1 MGGRESRMKMP
12 KTKKKLLPKDFDLL
26 LKAGDITALKAVFD
40 TCDLDARGGYGKHT
54 ALAFSDCPDELARWL
69 VGQGADLEARDA
81 YGRTPLHY
89 HASSWQG
96 RIEIL
101 IDLGADIQATDHDA
115 DTPLHKA
122 TKSANAEAVRALL
135 GGGARADAHNA
146 SNLTPL
152 AAGLQH
158 CSNVQIEPMA
168 GIAELLLAAEVP
180 RDKGLGDLFKR
191 AFSGGRRGQAPITPQ
206 MQGFVR
212 RIGETFEF
220 HRAGF
225 NPEYLE
231 ATSAAL
237 GRLYALFDVPPVP
250 GRVMHDGRA
259 PIIVRSAR
267 WQDQHREL
275 WALLVPSKGPASTVQ
290 GELIRIAGRIA
301 DEVGGNGG
309 VNWDADYGKMTRAFL
324 AHISSGA
331 PLPAAE
337 LNRAARV
344 VADVRGLEGA
354 GGELCE
360 LAVQWVKINPTPV
373 PLSPPSYSR

>member
-1 MGGRESRMKMP
+1 MNMP
-12 KTKKKLLPKDFDLL
+12 KAKKKLLPKDFDLL

-40 TCDLDARGGYGKHT
+40 TCDLDARGGYCKHT
-54 ALAFSDCPDELARWL
+54 ALAFRDCPDELARWL
-69 VGQGADLEARDA
+69 VGQGADIEARDG
-81 YGRTPLHY
+81 YGRTPLHD
-89 HASSWQG
+89 HAASWQG

-101 IDLGADIQATDHDA
+101 LDLGANIEATDNDA

-135 GGGARADAHNA
+135 RRGARADAHNA

-168 GIAELLLAAEVP
+168 VIAELLLAADVP
-180 RDKGLGDLFKR
+180 RKKGLGDLVKR
-191 AFSGGRRGQAPITPQ
+191 AFSGERGDHAPITPQ
-206 MQGFVR
+206 MQAFVQ

-220 HRAGF
+220 HRTGF

-231 ATSAAL
+231 ANSAAL
-237 GRLYALFDVPPVP
+237 GRLYALFDIPPVP
-250 GRVMHDGRA
+250 GRVMHDGTA

-267 WQDQHREL
+267 WQDQHQEL
-275 WALLVPSKGPASTVQ
+275 WALLVPSKGPASTIQ

-301 DEVGGNGG
+301 DEVDGNGG

-324 AHISSGA
+324 AHIGSGA

-337 LNRAARV
+337 RDRAARV
-344 VADVRGLEGA
+344 VADVLGRDGA

-373 PLSPPSYSR
+373 PLSPPGYSR